1 LPAVVFYNKG
11 GQSESLIAAPG
22 MTVRE
27 LLRNHGIP
35 ANAVLTWING
45 TIVAEQAA
53 VVGPDDHVEIRQ
65 VRHYDLDV
73 TRRPAV
79 RVLPSAS
86 PPVYAKSVLFDTSGQ
101 LEVQTEQMDAGQ
113 FVDYIE
119 GIFASSVT
127 EHGLLAAD
135 AVAVVGLSGGRDS
148 VAFLKLLER
157 CTDRIGRFPLTA
169 VTVTGLPD
177 WEEPATFEAA
187 RAVAEALG
195 VEQVLVDADAIKE
208 TFHLRRGFHE
218 VMQDVVGGQSRQLV
232 MVITH
237 HVMRRMVEIE
247 GVGRGAGTVAL
258 GLNADD
264 LFATIVT
271 WLTSGFTMG
280 GIPSRTIG
288 ELRYVFPL
296 FRITKKELTLY
307 LELVAPE
314 LNRQGTPGRFTTG
327 PGERSM
333 AYAITDHLYDLWPGI
348 DYYVFEAYQA
358 LSKRMVLDA
367 HDECRTCGAAY
378 LPQPGTHN
386 PKALCDVCHFFAM
399 NEYAV
404 VQA

>member
-1 LPAVVFYNKG
+1 MPAVVFHSAG
-11 GQSESLIAAPG
+11 GQPETLTAAPG
-22 MTVRE
+22 VTIRE
-27 LLRNHGIP
+27 LLHIHGIP
-35 ANAVLTWING
+35 ANAVLTRING
-45 TIVAEQAA
+45 RIVAEQAA
-53 VVGPDDHVEIRQ
+53 VGPDDLVEIRQ

-73 TRRPAV
+73 TRRPSV

-86 PPVYAKSVLFDTSGQ
+86 PPVYAKSVLFDESGR
-101 LEVQTEQMDAGQ
+101 LEVQTEQMDEGQ
-113 FVDYIE
+113 FVDYVE
-119 GIFASSVT
+119 LMFADSV
-127 EHGLLAAD
+127 EQHGLLAPD
-135 AVAVVGLSGGRDS
+135 HPAVAGLSGGRDS

-157 CTDRIGRFPLTA
+157 CAGRIGRFPLTA

-177 WEEPATFEAA
+177 WEEPATFGAA
-187 RAVAEALG
+187 RAVAESLG
-195 VEQVLVDADAIKE
+195 VEQVMVDEAAIRD
-208 TFHLRRGFHE
+208 TFRLRRSFHE
-218 VMQDVVGGQSRQLV
+218 VMQDVVGGKSRQLV

-247 GVGRGAGTVAL
+247 GVRRGAGTVAL

-271 WLTSGFTMG
+271 WLTSGFAMG

-288 ELRYVFPL
+288 ALRYVFPL

-327 PGERSM
+327 PEERSM

-348 DYYVFEAYQA
+348 DYYVFTAYQ
-358 LSKRMVLDA
+358 SMTGRMPA
-367 HDECRTCGAAY
+367 AEHDQCRICGAAY
-378 LPQPGTHN
+378 LPQPDAPN

-399 NEYAV
+399 NEYAG
-404 VQA
+404 A

>member
-1 LPAVVFYNKG
+1 VPTVVFYSAG
-11 GQSESLIAAPG
+11 GQTETLAATAG
-22 MTVRE
+22 VTIRE
-27 LLRNHGIP
+27 LLYRHGIP
-35 ANAVLTWING
+35 ANAVLSWING
-45 TIVAEQAA
+45 TVVAEQAA
-53 VVGPDDHVEIRQ
+53 VGPDDQVEIRQ

-73 TRRPAV
+73 TRKPAV
-79 RVLPSAS
+79 RVLPSAR
-86 PPVYAKSVLFDTSGQ
+86 PPVYAKSVLFDESGR
-101 LEVQTEQMDAGQ
+101 LEIQTEQLDERQ
-113 FVDYIE
+113 FVDYVE
-119 GIFASSVT
+119 QIFASSVT

-135 AVAVVGLSGGRDS
+135 VPAVVGLSGGRDS
-148 VAFLKLLER
+148 VAFLKLLQR
-157 CTDRIGRFPLTA
+157 CAGTIGRFPLTA

-177 WEEPATFEAA
+177 WEEPATFGAA

-195 VEQVLVDADAIKE
+195 VEQVMVDAGAIRE
-208 TFHLRRGFHE
+208 TFRLRRSFHE
-218 VMQDVVGGQSRQLV
+218 VMQDVVGGKSRQMV

-247 GVGRGAGTVAL
+247 GARRGVGTVAL

-264 LFATIVT
+264 LMATIVT
-271 WLTSGFTMG
+271 WLTSGFAMG

-348 DYYVFEAYQA
+348 DYYVFAAYQA
-358 LSKRMVLDA
+358 MSEGRPLPE
-367 HDECRTCGAAY
+367 HDRCRVCGAAY
-378 LPQPGTHN
+378 LPQPGTLN

-399 NEYAV
+399 HEYTA
-404 VQA
+404 A

>member
-1 LPAVVFYNKG
+1 VPAVVFYSKG
-11 GQSESLIAAPG
+11 GQAESLPATPG
-22 MTVRE
+22 MTVKDV
-27 LLRNHGIP
+27 LRNNGIP

-45 TIVAEQAA
+45 SVVSEKAA
-53 VVGPDDHVEIRQ
+53 LGPDDHVEIRQ

-73 TRRPAV
+73 TRRPAA
-79 RVLPSAS
+79 RILPSAR
-86 PPVYAKSVLFDTSGQ
+86 PPVYSKSVVFDESGQ
-101 LEVQTEQMDAGQ
+101 LEVQTEDMDEGQ

-119 GIFASSVT
+119 QIFASAVT
-127 EHGLLAAD
+127 DHGLLAAD
-135 AVAVVGLSGGRDS
+135 AAAVVGLSGGRDS

-157 CTDRIGRFPLTA
+157 CADRIGRFPLTA

-177 WEEPATFEAA
+177 WEEPATFGAA
-187 RAVAEALG
+187 RAVAESLG
-195 VEQVLVDADAIKE
+195 VQQVLVDKEAIRE
-208 TFHLRRGFHE
+208 TFQLRRDFHD
-218 VMQDVVGGQSRQLV
+218 VMQDVVGGQSRQMV

-247 GVGRGAGTVAL
+247 GVRRGVDTVAL

-271 WLTSGFTMG
+271 WITSGFTMG
-280 GIPSRTIG
+280 GIPSREIG
-288 ELRYVFPL
+288 KLRYVFPL

-307 LELVAPE
+307 LEIVAPE

-348 DYYVFEAYQA
+348 DYYVFDAYR
-358 LSKRMVLDA
+358 SITERFGPVS
-367 HDECRTCGAAY
+367 HDECRICGAAY
-378 LPQPGTHN
+378 LPQPGVHN

-404 VQA
+404 VRA

>member
-1 LPAVVFYNKG
+1 MPAVVFYNKG
-11 GQSESLIAAPG
+11 GQSESLAATPG
-22 MTVRE
+22 VTVRD
-27 LLRNHGIP
+27 LLRQHGIP

-45 TIVAEQAA
+45 QIVAEQAG

-65 VRHYDLDV
+65 VRHYDLEV
-73 TRRPAV
+73 TRRPGT

-86 PPVYAKSVLFDTSGQ
+86 TPVYAKSVLFDESGN
-101 LEVQTEQMDAGQ
+101 LEVQTEQMDSGQ
-113 FVDYIE
+113 FVDYVE
-119 GIFASSVT
+119 GTFANSVT

-135 AVAVVGLSGGRDS
+135 TAAVVGLSGGRDS

-157 CTDRIGRFPLTA
+157 CSDRIGRFPLTA

-187 RAVAEALG
+187 RAVAETLG
-195 VEQVLVDADAIKE
+195 VEQVLVDADEIRE
-208 TFHLRRGFHE
+208 TFQLRRGFHE
-218 VMQDVVGGQSRQLV
+218 VMQDVVGGQARQLV

-237 HVMRRMVEIE
+237 HVMRRMVEKE
-247 GVGRGAGTVAL
+247 GARRGVGTVAL

-264 LFATIVT
+264 LFASIVT

-288 ELRYVFPL
+288 KLRYVFPL

-307 LELVAPE
+307 LELIAPD

-348 DYYVFEAYQA
+348 DYYVFDAYQLLA
-358 LSKRMVLDA
+358 TRMVLDA
-367 HDECRTCGAAY
+367 HDECRVCGASY
-378 LPQPGTHN
+378 LPQPGVHN

-399 NEYAV
+399 NEYAIV
-404 VQA
+404 PA